1 LALSYFLT
9 NFRNNKNKVSR
20 KWRRVD
26 EESLA
31 EGEARRPQ
39 LRQVEGQWA
48 QLLPAGQLEQVAPP
62 QLLAPQRA
70 QLEPALLAP
79 PLTLWLVSTT
89 KHIFFKSFLQLVINF

>member
-1 LALSYFLT
+1 M
-9 NFRNNKNKVSR
+9 SR
-20 KWRRVD
+20 KWRSVD

-31 EGEARRPQ
+31 EGEARPQ

-89 KHIFFKSFLQLVINF
+89 KQSDFQSFLRLFFEGVTPDSIEG